1 MAGRPARR
9 SGACRPVGLLPGVIM
24 SAENHHHPAAVSP
37 VERRVA
43 ALEELLTERGLVP
56 DGFIEEI
63 TRRYESEIGPLNGAK
78 VVARAWADPAY
89 RERLL
94 TDGTAAIAELGFG
107 GAEGDHMV
115 VVENT
120 PAIHNV
126 VVCTLCSCYP
136 WPVLGLP
143 PAWYK
148 DPPYRA
154 RMVREP
160 RALLAEMGCELP
172 GNAEIRVWDSSA
184 EVRYLVLPE
193 RPSVTEEMTEAELD
207 LPRRNG
213 EVAFDAPWQSTIFA
227 LAAAVVDHAFGGDR
241 EPFRQQ
247 LIKAVAAEPDRPYW
261 ESWTAALEALVESLP
276 EQRNR

>member
-1 MAGRPARR
+1 
-9 SGACRPVGLLPGVIM
+9 M

-43 ALEELLTERGLVP
+43 ALEALLTERGLVP

-63 TRRYESEIGPLNGAK
+63 ARRYESEIGPLNGAK

-89 RERLL
+89 KERLL

-193 RPSVTEEMTEAELD
+193 RPSVTEEMTEAELAGLVTRD
-207 LPRRNG
+207 SMIG
-213 EVAFDAPWQSTIFA
+213 VAR
-227 LAAAVVDHAFGGDR
+227 L
-241 EPFRQQ
+241 
-247 LIKAVAAEPDRPYW
+247 
-261 ESWTAALEALVESLP
+261 
-276 EQRNR
+276 